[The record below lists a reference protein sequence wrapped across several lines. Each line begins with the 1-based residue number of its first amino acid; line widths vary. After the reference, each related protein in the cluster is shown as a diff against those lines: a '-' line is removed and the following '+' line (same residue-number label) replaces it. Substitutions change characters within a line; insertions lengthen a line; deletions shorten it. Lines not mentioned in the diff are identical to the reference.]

1 MAYSKNTYTADGSTT
16 NFNITWSYMAQSEV
30 KVKLDGVASTAFTFS
45 GTSVIVMNTEPAD
58 GTIVTIYRETNRA
71 TRAVDFEDATTL
83 TEENL
88 DDANTQNFYIVQELL
103 DDQSE
108 NLSQDYDGVWDANS
122 KRIKNVTDPTSAQDA
137 STKNYVDTRTINA
150 PQIGDGTVSND
161 EFQRLDGVTS
171 DIQTQLDAK
180 APSTNIDSAN
190 IANGTVSNT
199 EFQYLNGVTSAIQT
213 QLDGKAPSTID
224 SANIGDGTVSNEEFQ
239 RLDGVTSDIQTQL
252 DAKAPSTGIDAT
264 KIADG
269 SISNTEFQ
277 YLNGASSNI
286 QTQFDSLVDPG
297 FSVDETNTN
306 TAKNKFVSNNLAKG
320 WEDTKTAFDAGTQA
334 VPLTMDEESTP
345 SSPASNKHK
354 LYFKDDG
361 KLYKLDSSGSEAQ
374 VGGDSDAVVTNSADI
389 FTTNVRMIEQ
399 HGTSAYTME
408 KGFTD
413 ELVQSNDMIDESTSS
428 GYTYDATNDLY
439 SNTLGASGQTTDFG
453 FSDSS
458 NWLEQEWTNTNQST
472 SQITVATSYGT
483 ATATITNEPSSP
495 SSQDVRGDGGSDERI
510 GQEFK
515 VTDTN
520 PIAKVGV
527 QLKKTGSPTDNYF
540 FALYASTTPTSAGGL
555 PTGSALATTADTAT
569 SGLTTSLAEITK
581 EFTSHY
587 TPTAN
592 NYYFVVVQRDG
603 SNDGSNCPLVGW
615 KSGDT
620 HADGQMI
627 TSSSSTY
634 SAYGSGNDLWFKIYQ
649 TPATQTATIS
659 SGNFPANCDKGK
671 IKLGSESYVD
681 ITERTSA
688 TQLAL
693 SSYPSND
700 DYDYTIRMTEFDSG
714 KVQLN
719 EAQVADSNLEMLL
732 HFNDSYDDSSSNNF
746 SAGSWTVDTSE
757 TSFDSSVKKYG
768 SHSLKMI
775 SGDGSTVCWAKTGAS
790 QGMTDVMNSTTWT
803 IEWWIY
809 TNNYT
814 FTSSNTGYLF
824 GVAKPGTWYANGS
837 GDVGIHFEYGSNGFY
852 IIVDG
857 LGRTEWHTGHG
868 SGSMYP
874 SADTWTHFAVTR
886 DGTTVTVY
894 KDGTQLA
901 QKTDY
906 ASDWGNNASAVTELR
921 FGHRKGDGSAN
932 HILFADANNNDDT
945 GSTIY
950 FDDMRFTTDVKYTGN
965 FTAPASEHG
974 TTTSVNVIT
983 EPVTTVPTFATLKD
997 SSTWSDLNSVAIT
1010 DTPYSGAHTIT
1021 ANADAKIKTSDSF
1034 TGSTDL
1040 TTLSSEGGSIASSD
1054 ITINGG
1060 GSDKDYA
1067 FNDNQSEYANTGQF
1081 GVDDGGSAAWVGIEL
1096 GSAKTIGK
1104 IKMHASSN
1112 SPTRIK
1118 NWKLYGDNS
1127 STGVSGTVVATGTYA
1142 DTKTLQ
1148 EFTFT
1153 PNTTPYTHWT
1163 LEVLDNYSSGS
1174 NHITIAEVELYE
1186 GTSVSPKIG
1195 TGMAKFDGT
1204 GDFLSVPESADFTFG
1219 SGNFTIEAWV
1229 NLANHLGQDMGI
1241 VQLRR
1246 EESAWN
1252 WALYYHDSGVFKW
1265 EMIPDGSSSATT
1277 LTSTTSL
1284 ANATWYHLAIVRN
1297 SDTVTMYLNGSSEAS
1312 TTWANT
1318 MRQDSGDELL
1328 CVGQKAGNIW
1338 HNGWMDEV
1346 RISKGIARYTGNFT
1360 PSTSAFTTD
1369 SDTSLLL
1376 HMDGSDDST
1385 TFVDSSYDTFHYYC
1399 LVHCPSSVSDT
1410 AFKDENISFVIWTG
1424 SAWKKCIK
1432 YVASGTKFQRNTDTN
1447 ATNAETW
1454 ADCTG
1459 AGASDVNHAISEAI
1473 ENNTT
1478 LRMKEADVEGIS
1490 DADWNASGGWS
1501 TSVDKI
1507 GMAVTMKSASTS
1519 GNATTD
1525 LVQFNYDSNNSAMT
1539 IISKQWDGSTGR
1551 PSAPASAPAKMYL
1564 FVVDEQTT
1572 GTPSYYVSR
1581 DGSNWSS
1588 AITFDASWA
1597 FGGITGSGTT
1607 KTARRAV
1614 VDVSGLTSGTNP
1626 KLKLVSAQGN
1636 LTKLHAVGLQTRSG

>member
-1 MAYSKNTYTADGSTT
+1 M
-16 NFNITWSYMAQSEV
+16 
-30 KVKLDGVASTAFTFS
+30 
-45 GTSVIVMNTEPAD
+45 
-58 GTIVTIYRETNRA
+58 
-71 TRAVDFEDATTL
+71 
-83 TEENL
+83 
-88 DDANTQNFYIVQELL
+88 
-103 DDQSE
+103 
-108 NLSQDYDGVWDANS
+108 
-122 KRIKNVTDPTSAQDA
+122 
-137 STKNYVDTRTINA
+137 
-150 PQIGDGTVSND
+150 
-161 EFQRLDGVTS
+161 
-171 DIQTQLDAK
+171 
-180 APSTNIDSAN
+180 
-190 IANGTVSNT
+190 
-199 EFQYLNGVTSAIQT
+199 
-213 QLDGKAPSTID
+213 
-224 SANIGDGTVSNEEFQ
+224 
-239 RLDGVTSDIQTQL
+239 
-252 DAKAPSTGIDAT
+252 
-264 KIADG
+264 
-269 SISNTEFQ
+269 
-277 YLNGASSNI
+277 
-286 QTQFDSLVDPG
+286 
-297 FSVDETNTN
+297 
-306 TAKNKFVSNNLAKG
+306 
-320 WEDTKTAFDAGTQA
+320 
-334 VPLTMDEESTP
+334 
-345 SSPASNKHK
+345 
-354 LYFKDDG
+354 
-361 KLYKLDSSGSEAQ
+361 
-374 VGGDSDAVVTNSADI
+374 
-389 FTTNVRMIEQ
+389 
-399 HGTSAYTME
+399 
-408 KGFTD
+408 
-413 ELVQSNDMIDESTSS
+413 
-428 GYTYDATNDLY
+428 
-439 SNTLGASGQTTDFG
+439 
-453 FSDSS
+453 
-458 NWLEQEWTNTNQST
+458 
-472 SQITVATSYGT
+472 
-483 ATATITNEPSSP
+483 
-495 SSQDVRGDGGSDERI
+495 
-510 GQEFK
+510 
-515 VTDTN
+515 
-520 PIAKVGV
+520 
-527 QLKKTGSPTDNYF
+527 
-540 FALYASTTPTSAGGL
+540 
-555 PTGSALATTADTAT
+555 
-569 SGLTTSLAEITK
+569 
-581 EFTSHY
+581 
-587 TPTAN
+587 
-592 NYYFVVVQRDG
+592 
-603 SNDGSNCPLVGW
+603 
-615 KSGDT
+615 
-620 HADGQMI
+620 
-627 TSSSSTY
+627 
-634 SAYGSGNDLWFKIYQ
+634 
-649 TPATQTATIS
+649 
-659 SGNFPANCDKGK
+659 
-671 IKLGSESYVD
+671 
-681 ITERTSA
+681 
-688 TQLAL
+688 
-693 SSYPSND
+693 
-700 DYDYTIRMTEFDSG
+700 
-714 KVQLN
+714 
-719 EAQVADSNLEMLL
+719 
-732 HFNDSYDDSSSNNF
+732 
-746 SAGSWTVDTSE
+746 
-757 TSFDSSVKKYG
+757 
-768 SHSLKMI
+768 
-775 SGDGSTVCWAKTGAS
+775 GDGSTVCWAKTGAS